1 MTNEDILSKNE
12 KEYEFLNLSY
22 NRFLDLYEEINN
34 VNFMELSPE
43 LRFYKIKDI
52 FGVYSELLSYE
63 PIKDFIDELRKHR
76 PPMEA
81 EMSSAV
87 LKYIRNVLVHFPF
100 FKTWNE
106 VYVTK
111 KLINWTCDGKFI
123 DKFLNKYTGHK
134 EVEYR
139 FKYVGHKE
147 FTYVTFSFPEEY
159 TENKIYLKDMISE
172 EDGIRFCVFLM
183 YRVLMSQVIS
193 ITEK

>member
-1 MTNEDILSKNE
+1 MNNDNLLSKNR
-12 KEYEFLNLSY
+12 KEYDFLNLSY
-22 NRFLDLYEEINN
+22 NRFLDLYAEINST
-34 VNFMELSPE
+34 NFIELSPE
-43 LRFYKIKDI
+43 LRFYKIKDV
-52 FGVYSELLSYE
+52 FGVYSELLSYK
-63 PIKDFIDELRKHR
+63 PIKDFIDEIKKHR

-81 EMSSAV
+81 EISSAV
-87 LKYIRNVLVHFPF
+87 LKFIRNVLVHFPF

-111 KLINWTCDGKFI
+111 KLINWTSEGKSI
-123 DKFLNKYTGHK
+123 DKFLNKYLGHR

-147 FTYVTFSFPEEY
+147 FAYVTFSFPKEY
-159 TENKIYLKDMISE
+159 KENKIYLKDMINE
-172 EDGIRFCVFLM
+172 GDGIRFCLFLM

>member
-1 MTNEDILSKNE
+1 MNNDNLLSKNR
-12 KEYEFLNLSY
+12 KEYDFLNLSY
-22 NRFLDLYEEINN
+22 NRFLDLYAEINST
-34 VNFMELSPE
+34 NFIELSPE

-52 FGVYSELLSYE
+52 FGVYSELLSYK
-63 PIKDFIDELRKHR
+63 PIKDFIDEIKKHR

-81 EMSSAV
+81 EISSAV
-87 LKYIRNVLVHFPF
+87 LKFIRNVLVHFPF

-111 KLINWTCDGKFI
+111 KLINWTSEGKFI
-123 DKFLNKYTGHK
+123 DKFLNKYLGHR

-147 FTYVTFSFPEEY
+147 FTYVTFSFPKEY
-159 TENKIYLKDMISE
+159 KENKIYLKDMINE
-172 EDGIRFCVFLM
+172 GDGIRFCLFLM

>member
-1 MTNEDILSKNE
+1 MNNDDILSKNA
-12 KEYEFLNLSY
+12 KEYDFLNLSY
-22 NRFLDLYEEINN
+22 NRFEDLYAEINSL
-34 VNFMELSPE
+34 NFMELSPE

-52 FGVYSELLSYE
+52 FSVYSELLSYE
-63 PIKDFIDELRKHR
+63 PIKEFINEIKKHR

-81 EMSSAV
+81 EISSAV

-100 FKTWNE
+100 FKTWDE

-111 KLINWTCDGKFI
+111 KLINWTSEGKFI
-123 DKFLNKYTGHK
+123 DKFLNKYKGHK

-159 TENKIYLKDMISE
+159 ADNKIYLKDMVNE
-172 EDGIRFCVFLM
+172 NDGIRFCLFLM
-183 YRVLMSQVIS
+183 FRVLMSQVVL

>member
-22 NRFLDLYEEINN
+22 NRFLDLYKEINN

-63 PIKDFIDELRKHR
+63 PIKDFIDELKKHR

-81 EMSSAV
+81 EISSAV
-87 LKYIRNVLVHFPF
+87 LKYIRNILVHFPF

-111 KLINWTCDGKFI
+111 KLINWTCEGKFI
-123 DKFLNKYTGHK
+123 DKFLNKYKGHK

-159 TENKIYLKDMISE
+159 AENKIYLKDMINE
-172 EDGIRFCVFLM
+172 ENGIRFCLFLM